1 MFRVKKMS
9 QYNINT
15 YSELLLEYEYFRNDP
30 VKYEVESPIRAV
42 EASGP
47 VLRRAIR

>member
-1 MFRVKKMS
+1 MS
-9 QYNINT
+9 ILDISKTILYDFHYNYILNKFGN
-15 YSELLLEYEYFRNDP
+15 SAKLLYND
-30 VKYEVESPIRAV
+30 EDSIRAV